1 MRLALVALL
10 ITACSLPLAAAS
22 AKDLVGTWTVDVD
35 ATWLKLKDLP
45 ELKALPPEMANTAKA
60 AFNAQGA
67 NMIFNFTDKLLTTTV
82 GAIKREESYVVI
94 STDSDSI
101 ITESTDGEGKKERS
115 VVKFVDDAMELM
127 SESDPTK
134 KVVLKRK

>member
-45 ELKALPPEMANTAKA
+45 ELKALPPEMANAAKA
-60 AFNAQGA
+60 AFSAQGA
-67 NMIFNFTDKLLTTTV
+67 NMIFIFTDKLLTTTV

-101 ITESTDGEGKKERS
+101 TTESTDAEGKKERS
-115 VVKFVDDAMELM
+115 VVKFVDGAMELM
-127 SESDPTK
+127 SVSDPTK

>member
-45 ELKALPPEMANTAKA
+45 ELKALPPEIANAAKA
-60 AFNAQGA
+60 AFSAQGA

-115 VVKFVDDAMELM
+115 VVKFVDGAMELM

>member
-60 AFNAQGA
+60 AFSAQGA
-67 NMIFNFTDKLLTTTV
+67 NMIFNFTDKLLTTTI

-115 VVKFVDDAMELM
+115 VVKFVDGAMELM
-127 SESDPTK
+127 SVSDPAK

>member
-45 ELKALPPEMANTAKA
+45 ELKALPPEMANAAKA
-60 AFNAQGA
+60 AFSTKGA
-67 NMIFNFTDKLLTTTV
+67 GMIFIFTDKLLTTTI
-82 GAIKREESYVVI
+82 GAVKREESYVVI

-101 ITESTDGEGKKERS
+101 TTESTDAEGNKERS
-115 VVKFVDDAMELM
+115 VVKFVDGAMELM
-127 SESDPTK
+127 SVSDPMK

>member
-60 AFNAQGA
+60 AFSAQGA

-82 GAIKREESYVVI
+82 GTIKREESYVVI

-115 VVKFVDDAMELM
+115 VVKFVDGAMELM

>member
-10 ITACSLPLAAAS
+10 VTACSLPLAAAN

-45 ELKALPPEMANTAKA
+45 ELKALPPEMANAAKA
-60 AFNAQGA
+60 AFSAQGA
-67 NMIFNFTDKLLTTTV
+67 NMIFNFTDKLLTTTI

-101 ITESTDGEGKKERS
+101 TTESTDAEGKKECS
-115 VVKFVDDAMELM
+115 VVKFVDGAMELM
-127 SESDPTK
+127 SVSDPTK

>member
-45 ELKALPPEMANTAKA
+45 ELKALPPEMANAAKA

>member
-60 AFNAQGA
+60 AFSAQGA

-115 VVKFVDDAMELM
+115 VVKFVDGAMELM

>member
-10 ITACSLPLAAAS
+10 ITACSLPLAAAN

-60 AFNAQGA
+60 AFSAQGA

-82 GAIKREESYVVI
+82 GTIKREESYVVI

-115 VVKFVDDAMELM
+115 VVKFVDGAMELM

>member
-45 ELKALPPEMANTAKA
+45 ELKALPPEMAHTAKA
-60 AFNAQGA
+60 AFSAQGA

-115 VVKFVDDAMELM
+115 VVKFVDGAMELM